1 MTGFKLNAD
10 GDIGLDSNN
19 RIETLSTYQELVRQR
34 LDIKLKTFKG
44 EWFLDTTFGVP
55 YRDTGDGKSII
66 GKGYTAS
73 DIDALFIAL
82 IKEDPDV
89 LSIKYF
95 KSTYNTITR
104 LYDLTFEVLVRDG
117 SLLNLNVYKQSWDE
131 ETYEYIPNNVNSITD
146 INMWTENVHPIV
158 HEDLPEALQSPYD
171 WADTFGES

>member
-19 RIETLSTYQELVRQR
+19 RMETLSTYQELVRQR

-117 SLLNLNVYKQSWDE
+117 SLLTMDVYKQAWE
-131 ETYEYIPNNVNSITD
+131 EEVYEYNPVNNTPLYDVGQWTLD
-146 INMWTENVHPIV
+146 IHPIV
-158 HEDLPEALQSPYD
+158 HEDMPEALAPPYS
-171 WADTFGES
+171 WIETQQ